1 MKAVLLWLLGLLWAA
16 RSLQSFTDPDF
27 RSPGSAA
34 DWFAVG
40 SLSLA
45 LLLLPV
51 GGWILLERS
60 TIGLGAARLLSLA
73 VGLAADTAAVANLV
87 EDGFG
92 VSGAGSVYFA
102 GVAAT
107 LLALLAVAVALA
119 TGGSPLLALV
129 PLATVA
135 GMVNLERG
143 GGALVLI
150 AWGWFA
156 STSGRE

>member
-27 RSPGSAA
+27 TSPGSAA
-34 DWFAVG
+34 DWLAVG

-51 GGWILLERS
+51 GVWIMLERS
-60 TIGLGAARLLSLA
+60 TIGLGAARLLSLT

-102 GVAAT
+102 GIAAT

-119 TGGSPLLALV
+119 IGGSPLLAVVL
-129 PLATVA
+129 LATVA

-143 GGALVLI
+143 GGVLVLI

-156 STSGRE
+156 STSGRK